1 MHGCRR
7 LDRDYS
13 AQGLCDNRRHA
24 VNARQ
29 EAAMS
34 DRPLSLPKLMLAIA
48 LGLWLGFVAIVLT
61 TWLAS
66 RYLFPQALAP
76 VAQAVQHWGTPA
88 AAVAPEPPNRMF
100 EQYQQNL
107 QKQEQQ
113 QALDQ
118 ARNNAR
124 NLSTPKCQFW
134 LQQDQNAPTE
144 KSRANV
150 LQFCD

>member
-1 MHGCRR
+1 MRRCRR

-13 AQGLCDNRRHA
+13 PQWLCDNRRHA
-24 VNARQ
+24 VNACQ
-29 EAAMS
+29 EAIMS
-34 DRPLSLPKLMLAIA
+34 DRSLSLPKLTLAIA
-48 LGLWLGFVAIVLT
+48 LGLWLGFIAIALT
-61 TWLAS
+61 SWLVS
-66 RYLFPQALAP
+66 RYLFPQSLAP
-76 VAQAVQHWGTPA
+76 VAQAVEQLGKP

-124 NLSTPKCQFW
+124 NLSNPKCQFW
-134 LQQDQNAPTE
+134 LQQDQNAPNE
-144 KSRANV
+144 KTRANV

>member
-1 MHGCRR
+1 MRRCRR

-13 AQGLCDNRRHA
+13 AQWLCDNRRYA
-24 VNARQ
+24 ANARQ
-29 EAAMS
+29 EAIMS
-34 DRPLSLPKLMLAIA
+34 DQSLSLLKLCIAIA
-48 LGLWLGFVAIVLT
+48 LGVWLGFIAIALT

-66 RYLFPQALAP
+66 SYLFPQSLAP
-76 VAQAVQHWGTPA
+76 VAQAVQQLGKPTV
-88 AAVAPEPPNRMF
+88 VAPEPPNRMF

-107 QKQEQQ
+107 HKQEQQ

-124 NLSTPKCQFW
+124 NLSNPKCQFW
-134 LQQDQNAPTE
+134 LQQDQNAPNE

-150 LQFCD
+150 LQFCE